1 MNMAYNKRYYYKQI
15 IKVLD
20 IVEEKEALGI
30 PYTVIYKDYIETRFN
45 ISFSTFSNYLT
56 ITDAQEKLAELENQ
70 TKNNPKK

>member
-1 MNMAYNKRYYYKQI
+1 MAYNNRYYYRRV

-20 IVEEKEALGI
+20 IVMEKEPLGI
-30 PYTVIYKDYIETRFN
+30 PYTKIYRDYIDKQFD

-56 ITDAQEKLAELENQ
+56 ITDAEEKLAELENQ